1 MNWLDKLERKFG
13 RYAIPNLTVYLL
25 AGYVIGFAVYYL
37 APNLLR
43 YLTLEPYYILH
54 GQIWR
59 IISWVLIP
67 PTGSLFSLFFLVL
80 LYYSLGTAL
89 ERTWGTFRYNVY
101 IFSGIFFTVI
111 AVFILYGV
119 FYLIYGV
126 ALPMSS
132 IGLISTNYITMSI
145 FLAFASIYPDMEVML
160 YFILPIKMSIF
171 LAFACMYPDMQ
182 VLLMFIIP
190 IKMKW
195 MALVYAAMALYYFL
209 TGSLAVKVAIGAS
222 LLNFVIFFCS
232 SRNIKRFGPKEQA
245 RKAKFRQQS
254 RPHMTYSNGARHRCA
269 VCGRTELDDPNLE
282 FRFCSK
288 CNGNYE
294 YCQDHLFTHQHI
306 K

>member
-160 YFILPIKMSIF
+160 YFIL
-171 LAFACMYPDMQ
+171 D
-182 VLLMFIIP
+182 
-190 IKMKW
+190 
-195 MALVYAAMALYYFL
+195 
-209 TGSLAVKVAIGAS
+209 
-222 LLNFVIFFCS
+222 
-232 SRNIKRFGPKEQA
+232 
-245 RKAKFRQQS
+245 RKS
-254 RPHMTYSNGARHRCA
+254 
-269 VCGRTELDDPNLE
+269 VV
-282 FRFCSK
+282 
-288 CNGNYE
+288 
-294 YCQDHLFTHQHI
+294 
-306 K
+306 

>member
-160 YFILPIKMSIF
+160 YFILPIKM
-171 LAFACMYPDMQ
+171 
-182 VLLMFIIP
+182 
-190 IKMKW
+190 KW
-195 MALVYAAMALYYFL
+195 MAFVYAAMALYYFF
-209 TGSLAVKVAIGAS
+209 TGNLAVKVAIGAS
-222 LLNFVIFFCS
+222 LLNFVIFLL
-232 SRNIKRFGPKEQA
+232 
-245 RKAKFRQQS
+245 QQK
-254 RPHMTYSNGARHRCA
+254 YKKIW
-269 VCGRTELDDPNLE
+269 TE
-282 FRFCSK
+282 
-288 CNGNYE
+288 G
-294 YCQDHLFTHQHI
+294 TGT
-306 K
+306 

>member
-160 YFILPIKMSIF
+160 YFILPIKM
-171 LAFACMYPDMQ
+171 
-182 VLLMFIIP
+182 
-190 IKMKW
+190 KW
-195 MALVYAAMALYYFL
+195 MALVYAAMALYYFF
-209 TGSLAVKVAIGAS
+209 TGSLAVKVAIGSFSAPAE
-222 LLNFVIFFCS
+222 I
-232 SRNIKRFGPKEQA
+232 
-245 RKAKFRQQS
+245 
-254 RPHMTYSNGARHRCA
+254 
-269 VCGRTELDDPNLE
+269 
-282 FRFCSK
+282 
-288 CNGNYE
+288 
-294 YCQDHLFTHQHI
+294 
-306 K
+306 